1 MGGSCDRFDA
11 EDLAGHYKK
20 GIRKLNIYGGV
31 PKEELTQIKEET
43 RKKVKIKMDGKF
55 KAQGEYIRIIT
66 DIQQGEIK
74 LTECEKELVEDW
86 GLIILSATDEDWND
100 YEVNDVVEAFETATI
115 LERIRSGDGE
125 IEN

>member
-1 MGGSCDRFDA
+1 M
-11 EDLAGHYKK
+11 
-20 GIRKLNIYGGV
+20 NIYGGA

-74 LTECEKELVEDW
+74 LTECEKELIEDW
-86 GLIILSATDEDWND
+86 GLIILSATDEDWDD

-115 LERIRSGDGE
+115 LERIRSGDRE